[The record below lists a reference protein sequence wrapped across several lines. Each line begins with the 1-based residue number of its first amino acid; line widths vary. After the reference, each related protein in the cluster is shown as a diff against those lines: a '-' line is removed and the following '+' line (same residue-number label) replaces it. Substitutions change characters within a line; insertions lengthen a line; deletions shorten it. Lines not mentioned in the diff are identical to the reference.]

1 MHVRRLRRAQVGASR
16 GASRLALVGAL
27 VAGLALVSACSA
39 PTPLCDQAAVLVP
52 QGQLAQA
59 AELYARAQTVEEGG
73 CADDGLG
80 TVGERYQQA
89 FTEAARGSAAER
101 TGDIPGAV
109 AAYEAALKIDAG
121 NQAAA
126 TGLSR
131 VGRPVPAA
139 AEPLP
144 PPAAS
149 AEPVSTSWWAGNG
162 PATVGAILFVLL
174 AAAVAGWLAM
184 RRSRQGDES
193 VRELVAGSGEQ
204 VEERTRGWLFGFQHR
219 FQQQQA
225 EILQLRRVLDRVL
238 GAGVAAGGPRYF
250 VTRTDGSGLAVGVTV
265 ELLLVSVAAPPA
277 PEVDP
282 DDETLEE
289 DEPAADAVPDPGFEP
304 DLEPGHRLVARRVL
318 DDSAPAPR
326 WSPGE
331 APVSE
336 VERAASERRFY
347 SEWTWV
353 EELWGTP
360 VRSSP
365 SLLPLDLEN
374 FDDRWSP
381 LLHGL
386 SPEDAAGTPLRS
398 PSDALHKAVGKALAD
413 AEQADGVRVRT
424 LAAVDGIVVGL
435 AQQHPVLTNAR
446 VRALSPEVLGLAAFE
461 SAERALGRELDAV
474 GERSPARS

>member
-1 MHVRRLRRAQVGASR
+1 MALMHVRGLRRAQVGASR

-39 PTPLCDQAAVLVP
+39 PTPLCDQAAALVP

-59 AELYARAQTVEEGG
+59 AELYARARTVDEGG

-80 TVGERYQQA
+80 TVGGLYQQA
-89 FTEAARGSAAER
+89 FTEAARGSTAER
-101 TGDIPGAV
+101 TGNVQGAV
-109 AAYEAALKIDAG
+109 EAYEAALRIDAG

-131 VGRPVPAA
+131 VGRPVPATPG
-139 AEPLP
+139 PLP
-144 PPAAS
+144 APAPS
-149 AEPVSTSWWAGNG
+149 AGPVPTSWWAGNG
-162 PATVGAILFVLL
+162 PVTVGAILFALL
-174 AAAVAGWLAM
+174 AAAAAGWLAM
-184 RRSRQGDES
+184 RRSRQGDEA

-219 FQQQQA
+219 FRQQQA
-225 EILQLRRVLDRVL
+225 EILQLRRVLDRML

-250 VTRTDGSGLAVGVTV
+250 VTRTDGTGLAVGVTV

-277 PEVDP
+277 ADTDP
-282 DDETLEE
+282 DPDLQ
-289 DEPAADAVPDPGFEP
+289 PA
-304 DLEPGHRLVARRVL
+304 LEPGHRLVARRVL

-336 VERAASERRFY
+336 VERAASDRRFY

-353 EELWGTP
+353 EELWVTP

-365 SLLPLDLEN
+365 SLLPLDLEDL
-374 FDDRWSP
+374 DDRWFP

-386 SPEDAAGTPLRS
+386 SPEETAGTPLCS
-398 PSDALHKAVGKALAD
+398 PSDALHEAVGKARAE

-435 AQQHPVLTNAR
+435 AQHSPVLTNAR